1 MPVKKSHLEAFFFRC
16 DILVTETFQSFVS
29 QLY

>member
-1 MPVKKSHLEAFFFRC
+1 LVVQFFC
-16 DILVTETFQSFVS
+16 QDILVTETLRSFVS